1 MKGTLI
7 IKEILACGRGRA
19 LSRRI
24 GEGKMEEGASGCVR
38 FDINA
43 AERPVFRLSLPQE

>member
-19 LSRRI
+19 LYRKIGTGKMGHVPSRR
-24 GEGKMEEGASGCVR
+24 VR
-38 FDINA
+38 FDTNA
-43 AERPVFRLSLPQE
+43 AERPVFRLSLPRE